1 MRHVWDGHGKKI
13 LSSNV
18 VKNRPNGS
26 LQRNGLFRSTRWLP
40 FPFPF
45 PFSLSLLLLLAAPTL
60 QHACAQ
66 ETAPPVQD
74 NMKPNNAKQR
84 KADKKK
90 EARKAEG
97 ESIVQKGL
105 DRHMA
110 IQSKAVQKRM
120 KRSKK
125 ESERI
130 NKNKK
135 KPFYQRWFRKSQ
147 KSRKWYQFWKKRGKK

>member
-1 MRHVWDGHGKKI
+1 MFKSRFYMI
-13 LSSNV
+13 L
-18 VKNRPNGS
+18 R
-26 LQRNGLFRSTRWLP
+26 LFGLFLRAR
-40 FPFPF
+40 
-45 PFSLSLLLLLAAPTL
+45 LLLLLLLLGSLGPHQAL
-60 QHACAQ
+60 SQDKV
-66 ETAPPVQD
+66 PPVQD
-74 NMKPNNAKQR
+74 NMKPNNPQQR

-97 ESIVQKGL
+97 ESKIQKGL
-105 DRHMA
+105 DRHMD

-120 KRSKK
+120 KKSKK
-125 ESERI
+125 EAERI